1 MVPISRGSIT
11 LTGMYVFA
19 FLLRSFMQ
27 NRLPVLQKYDD
38 GDNYNNDKD
47 SGLNFITVTMMAI
60 PVPIILPMMVLQRCR
75 NIKNH

>member
-1 MVPISRGSIT
+1 
-11 LTGMYVFA
+11 
-19 FLLRSFMQ
+19 MQ

-60 PVPIILPMMVLQRCR
+60 PMPIILPMMVLQRLQKYKESLTKQR
-75 NIKNH
+75 K